1 MNIYLKGN
9 YKSFI
14 KLDAFKT
21 KKKTNKVLINVHGL
35 YAMSGDRG
43 SKSKFL
49 GNRILEKNIA
59 NVVQYSSS
67 RDWNIFPSDG
77 TYSKQQESFKGK
89 TFEQEAQDLRDTI
102 DLILDQSKYLFG
114 IEKEKLRFYIVANS
128 IGGTVTTTLKDKF
141 KYIDKIVLAGSGTR
155 PSDSTKPILS
165 TCPTEKEI
173 LDSGTKFKGELLFL
187 QGSLDDVVPIDAQN
201 KLFTSYKHA
210 KKEKV
215 IVEGANHNFSKINGK
230 DKRLAQKLYV
240 DFIIKFLSK

>member
-14 KLDAFKT
+14 KLDVFKA
-21 KKKTNKVLINVHGL
+21 KKRTNKVYLNVHGL
-35 YAMSGDRG
+35 YAISGDRG

-49 GNRILEKNIA
+49 GNRILKKNIA
-59 NVVQYSSS
+59 NVVQFSSS
-67 RDWNIFPSDG
+67 RDRNIFPPDG

-89 TFEQEAQDLRDTI
+89 TFQEEAQNLRDTV
-102 DLILDQSKYLFG
+102 DLVLDQSKYLFG
-114 IEKEKLRFYIVANS
+114 VEDVRFYIVANS

-141 KYIDKIVLAGSGTR
+141 KYIDKIVLSGSGIR

-165 TCPTEKEI
+165 TCPTEKGI
-173 LDSGTKFKGELLFL
+173 LDSVTRFKGELLFL
-187 QGSLDDVVPIDAQN
+187 QGSKDYIVPIDAQD
-201 KLFTSYKHA
+201 KLFASYKGA

-215 IVEGANHNFSKINGK
+215 IVKGANHNFSKVNGK

-240 DFIIKFLSK
+240 DFILKFFTK